1 MAAIINEI
9 PRGFQAAPDDLTTS
23 VVIPLMPQ
31 NGGAFGWGKVYVS
44 FATDFQNAKLRVAI
58 WNDASQT
65 WRVQYV
71 DVLAN
76 GGRVN
81 VDINDGDSKMSV
93 RREKSNASDSG
104 TQPIGYL
111 VESAL
116 KP

>member
-1 MAAIINEI
+1 MAAIINQV
-9 PRGFQAAPDDLTTS
+9 PRGFQTGPGDLTTA

-31 NGGAFGWGKVYVS
+31 NGGAFGWGNVYVS

-58 WNDASQT
+58 WNDAQHA

-71 DVLAN
+71 DLFAE
-76 GGRVN
+76 GTRVN
-81 VDINDGDSKMSV
+81 VDIIDSDSKMSIMRV
-93 RREKSNASDSG
+93 KADAADTG

-111 VESAL
+111 IETAL